1 LNAVDAITGD
11 LRTLARV
18 RFQRIR
24 GLVRSSGRAGV
35 VRGVLI
41 VVGAV
46 FFTGGLYVGANRFLY
61 WIISRTDYVGS
72 LLTGVF
78 LDFLMLIAL
87 AILVL
92 SSLVSA
98 LAVVLLS
105 DDLMLLRAAP
115 VRSESLF
122 LERTLVV
129 WLQTAW
135 MPVTFVAP
143 ILFGFHAAWAR
154 FVLEFPGNGSGPDT
168 LGLLWLMAAG
178 LPALTL
184 VPAAL
189 ASLLALL
196 FGRFVSAARLRNA
209 LIALFIIA
217 GLGLYATGQYLR
229 IDNLLN
235 PEGLDDFLTNVE
247 QIEPGGSTWLPS
259 QWLADGMGVALH
271 GGLAAQSLREDKAF
285 TDQTRERLL
294 ERAAG
299 AIEAAMGR
307 EQSWLRPAIDGL
319 VYDRDRMGALGAP
332 LDALKKGIPFFAM
345 RKPPPKTPWWPPFA
359 LLGIGL
365 LITAVGAAV
374 SRTSYRLAHGR
385 AQSSRQQAAGVRRGP
400 WKGLVALAAGLL
412 PQRFSVFARKDLLI
426 FLRDPAQ
433 WSQLLI
439 LVGVLAVS
447 GWGFRAAA
455 DQASLA
461 ELAKV
466 LPYASVVL
474 FGVGSWVGTL
484 ITAAACARLVFPMVS
499 LEGQGFWLVR
509 VAPVSMRRFLAA
521 KLSVV
526 MLPTI
531 ALGCAITAVVCS
543 TLSFPEHLTQLAV
556 AMAAVNAIV
565 AVCLGVGLG
574 AALPDFNYVNLSR
587 LVQGPGGIL
596 FIILSMAYATVLT
609 GSASAFVW
617 FLERGSMPVADA
629 GLRFLVPP
637 IALGILIAGLALRIG
652 VRRLERLRK

>member
-1 LNAVDAITGD
+1 LNALGAIAGD
-11 LRTLARV
+11 LRTLGRV
-18 RFQRIR
+18 RLLRIR
-24 GLVRSSGRAGV
+24 GLLRSSGRAGAI
-35 VRGVLI
+35 RGALI
-41 VVGAV
+41 VIGAL
-46 FFTGGLYVGANRFLY
+46 FFTGGLYTGANRFLY

-78 LDFLMLIAL
+78 LDFLMLFAL

-98 LAVVLLS
+98 LAVILLS

-115 VRSESLF
+115 VRSEALF
-122 LERTLVV
+122 LERTAVV

-135 MPVTFVAP
+135 MPITFVAP
-143 ILFGFHAAWAR
+143 ILLGFQSAWAR
-154 FVLEFPGNGSGPDT
+154 FVVEFPGNGDGPDT
-168 LGLLWLMAAG
+168 AGLLWLMAAG

-184 VPAAL
+184 IPAAF

-196 FGRFVSAARLRNA
+196 FGRFVSAARLRSA
-209 LIALFIIA
+209 LIAGFIVA
-217 GLGLYATGQYLR
+217 GLGLYAAGQYLR
-229 IDNLLN
+229 IDSLLS

-247 QIEPGGSTWLPS
+247 QVESGGATWLPS
-259 QWLADGMGVALH
+259 QWLANGMGIALH
-271 GGLAAQSLREDKAF
+271 GGIAAQSLRQDKAF
-285 TDQTRERLL
+285 TDQSRERLL
-294 ERAAG
+294 ERGAG
-299 AIEAAMGR
+299 AVEAFAGSP
-307 EQSWLRPAIDGL
+307 QPWLRPVIDSLAYNREGIAAIS
-319 VYDRDRMGALGAP
+319 AP
-332 LDALKKGIPFFAM
+332 LTALRRAVPFFAM
-345 RKPPPKTPWWPPFA
+345 RRPPPKTPWWPPFA
-359 LLGIGL
+359 LLAIGL
-365 LITAVGAAV
+365 VITSLATWV
-374 SRTSYRLAHGR
+374 SRGTYRLAHGR
-385 AQSSRQQAAGVRRGP
+385 SQTGRQQAAATRRGP
-400 WKGLVALAAGLL
+400 WKALIVLATGLIPNRMAM
-412 PQRFSVFARKDLLI
+412 FARKDLLI

-484 ITAAACARLVFPMVS
+484 ITAAVCARLVFPLVS

-521 KLSVV
+521 KLTVV
-526 MLPTI
+526 LLPTVV
-531 ALGCAITAVVCS
+531 LGCAITMVVCF
-543 TLSFPEHLTQLAV
+543 TLSFPAHLTQLAV
-556 AMAAVNAIV
+556 AMAAINAVV

-617 FLERGSMPVADA
+617 FLERGSMPISGAA
-629 GLRFLVPP
+629 LRFLAPP
-637 IALGILIAGLALRIG
+637 AVLGILIAGMALRIG
-652 VRRLERLRK
+652 VRRLERLSK